1 MRIGDD
7 HAQWRAYGS
16 NSEIRLADDDVAKI
30 KLEKFKFLL
39 LTSLLVYCI
48 VLLFQTSLSKFLVDA
63 MNR

>member
-7 HAQWRAYGS
+7 HAQWRANGS

>member
-7 HAQWRAYGS
+7 HTQWRANGS
-16 NSEIRLADDDVAKI
+16 NSELRLADDDVAKI

-39 LTSLLVYCI
+39 LTSLFVYCI